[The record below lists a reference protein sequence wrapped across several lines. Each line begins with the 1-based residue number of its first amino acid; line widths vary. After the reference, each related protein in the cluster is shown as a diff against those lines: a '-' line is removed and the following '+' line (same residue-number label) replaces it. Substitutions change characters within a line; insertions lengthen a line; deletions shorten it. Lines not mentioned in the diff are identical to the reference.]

1 MDVILLA
8 QSAIYTFMSHPLSF
22 TLLPPSALQPAQQK
36 ALPALPALP
45 ARQVLPGFD
54 RVSSLLAK
62 QDQAQIQP
70 PAQTALL
77 NPLSLFAKT
86 PGSVSPPLPAAPA
99 LPARPGA
106 VPPVAPASP
115 SLGLAELRH
124 QNSVARLQTMS
135 PQELKVLGEK
145 DKRAFFEALL
155 PGAIESEKKYGV
167 PAEVTLA
174 QAALE
179 SAWAR
184 SPIGG
189 YNIFGIKGKGSQGS
203 VNVQTKEF
211 YKGRYVT
218 IRDNFAKYANFSEAV
233 SKHGALFHNGYY
245 DKAITQYARDK
256 NPRAFVD
263 NIHGIY
269 ATDPKYSEKIKS
281 IIDDYGLTE
290 MVNRTGM
297 V

>member
-1 MDVILLA
+1 
-8 QSAIYTFMSHPLSF
+8 MSHPLSF
-22 TLLPPSALQPAQQK
+22 TLLPPSALKPVTQTG
-36 ALPALPALP
+36 LP
-45 ARQVLPGFD
+45 VLPNLPTQPVLSD
-54 RVSSLLAK
+54 YNRVSTLLAK

-70 PAQTALL
+70 QLQPSGPTALL
-77 NPLSLFAKT
+77 NPLSLFAKASTVPNT
-86 PGSVSPPLPAAPA
+86 PAGSPSPTKPPSVAPA
-99 LPARPGA
+99 LPA
-106 VPPVAPASP
+106 V
-115 SLGLAELRH
+115 GLAELRYKS
-124 QNSVARLQTMS
+124 SVSRLQSMS
-135 PQELKVLGEK
+135 PQELKELGEK
-145 DKRAFFEALL
+145 DKKAFFEALL

-218 IRDNFAKYANFSEAV
+218 IRDNFAKYGNFTEAV

-245 DKAITQYARDK
+245 DKAVNQYARDK

-269 ATDPKYSEKIKS
+269 ATDPKYSEKIKG

>member
-1 MDVILLA
+1 
-8 QSAIYTFMSHPLSF
+8 MSHPLSF
-22 TLLPPSALQPAQQK
+22 TLLPPSALKPAIQTGLPVLPTLPAQPV
-36 ALPALPALP
+36 A
-45 ARQVLPGFD
+45 GD
-54 RVSSLLAK
+54 YGRVSSLLGK

-70 PAQTALL
+70 QIQPPGQTTLL
-77 NPLSLFAKT
+77 NPLSLFATKT
-86 PGSVSPPLPAAPA
+86 PVALVAPA
-99 LPARPGA
+99 LPARG
-106 VPPVAPASP
+106 VTPPSVSPAQP
-115 SLGLAELRH
+115 SVGLAELRH
-124 QNSVARLQTMS
+124 KNSVARLQSMS
-135 PQELKVLGEK
+135 PQELKALGEK
-145 DKRAFFEALL
+145 DKKAFFEALL

-189 YNIFGIKGKGSQGS
+189 YNIFGIKGSGSQGT

-218 IRDNFAKYANFSEAV
+218 IRDNFAKYGNFTEAV

-245 DKAITQYARDK
+245 DKAVAQYARDK

-269 ATDPKYSEKIKS
+269 ATDPKYSQKIKG

>member
-1 MDVILLA
+1 
-8 QSAIYTFMSHPLSF
+8 MSHPLSF
-22 TLLPPSALQPAQQK
+22 TLLPPSALKPLNQTG
-36 ALPALPALP
+36 LP
-45 ARQVLPGFD
+45 VLPTLPPQPVAGNYS
-54 RVSSLLAK
+54 RVSSLLGK

-70 PAQTALL
+70 QIQPPGQTALL
-77 NPLSLFAKT
+77 NPLSLFAAKT
-86 PGSVSPPLPAAPA
+86 PAAPLAPA
-99 LPARPGA
+99 LPARGTH
-106 VPPVAPASP
+106 APSVSP
-115 SLGLAELRH
+115 AQPSVGLAELRH
-124 QNSVARLQTMS
+124 KSSVARLQSMS
-135 PQELKVLGEK
+135 PQELKALGEK
-145 DKRAFFEALL
+145 DKKAFFEALL

-189 YNIFGIKGKGSQGS
+189 YNIFGIKGSGSQGS

-218 IRDNFAKYANFSEAV
+218 IRDNFAKYGNFTEAV

-245 DKAITQYARDK
+245 DKAVAQYARDK

-269 ATDPKYSEKIKS
+269 ATDPKYSQKIKG

>member
-1 MDVILLA
+1 
-8 QSAIYTFMSHPLSF
+8 MSHPLSF
-22 TLLPPSALQPAQQK
+22 TLLPPSALKPVQQSGLSG
-36 ALPALPALP
+36 LPALPQLP
-45 ARQVLPGFD
+45 ARPALSDYG

-62 QDQAQIQP
+62 YDQAQIQA
-70 PAQTALL
+70 PAQTPLL
-77 NPLSLFAKT
+77 NPLSLFTKPT
-86 PGSVSPPLPAAPA
+86 VPA
-99 LPARPGA
+99 LPARPAQTPDVAA
-106 VPPVAPASP
+106 VPAQP
-115 SLGLAELRH
+115 SVGLAELRH
-124 QNSVARLQTMS
+124 KSSVARLQSMS
-135 PQELKVLGEK
+135 PQELKALGEK
-145 DKRAFFEALL
+145 DKKAFFEALL

-189 YNIFGIKGKGSQGS
+189 YNIFGIKGSGSQGS
-203 VNVQTKEF
+203 VNVQTQEF

-218 IRDNFAKYANFSEAV
+218 IRDNFARYANFTEAV

-245 DKAITQYARDK
+245 DKAVEQYARDK

-269 ATDPKYSEKIKS
+269 ATDPKYSQKIKG